1 MKYSEELALRLK
13 GVKSDEIAAMK
24 EQEAKEAA
32 EDAAKAEAAAEQK
45 KEEEASALELA
56 QSMIKD
62 LEAKLEEKTAEVKK
76 LNDDIISL
84 NNASTQEQ
92 EEDSYD
98 ASDVM
103 MELFNKKT
111 KED

>member
-24 EQEAKEAA
+24 EQEAREAA
-32 EDAAKAEAAAEQK
+32 EEAAKAEAAAEQK

-56 QSMIKD
+56 QTMIKD
-62 LEAKLEEKTAEVKK
+62 LEATLEEKNAEVKK
-76 LNDDIISL
+76 LNEDIISL
-84 NNASTQEQ
+84 NNASTQH
-92 EEDSYD
+92 EESHSYD

-103 MELFNKKT
+103 MELFNNK

>member
-32 EDAAKAEAAAEQK
+32 EEAAKAEAAAEQK

-62 LEAKLEEKTAEVKK
+62 LETKLEEKDAELKK
-76 LNDDIISL
+76 VQDEVVAI
-84 NNASTQEQ
+84 NNSATI
-92 EEDSYD
+92 EEAFQKYS

-103 MELFNKKT
+103 KELFNN

>member
-24 EQEAKEAA
+24 EQEAKEA
-32 EDAAKAEAAAEQK
+32 EEAAAAAAEASAKK
-45 KEEEASALELA
+45 KEEEASALDLA

-62 LEAKLEEKTAEVKK
+62 LEAKLEEQAKELKQAREDLATVNNQATQQAEPPKK
-76 LNDDIISL
+76 
-84 NNASTQEQ
+84 
-92 EEDSYD
+92 YD

-103 MELFNKKT
+103 RELFHK